1 MNPREETR
9 HKCLSASTF
18 TVPPVT
24 RCWKSPRR
32 QSHKCLSASTFTVPR
47 WETSGLSEATCHKC
61 LSASTFTVPESLGS
75 GPQQTED
82 GVTNAYRQ
90 VHLLYLQKGYFLQN
104 IKTCHKCLSASTFTV
119 PAIFEAFAEGGE
131 IVTNAY
137 RQVHLLYLRRIN
149 QTRNHEESQM
159 PIGKYIYCTPSFS
172 IFIENNFLYTTFP

>member
-1 MNPREETR
+1 M
-9 HKCLSASTF
+9 
-18 TVPPVT
+18 
-24 RCWKSPRR
+24 
-32 QSHKCLSASTFTVPR
+32 
-47 WETSGLSEATCHKC
+47 
-61 LSASTFTVPESLGS
+61 
-75 GPQQTED
+75 

-90 VHLLYLQKGYFLQN
+90 VHLLYPRNMENENRFILMSQMPIGKYIYCTRILGFGA
-104 IKTCHKCLSASTFTV
+104 TTDGRWGHKCLSASTFTV